1 MENNEVIII
10 QNFDGTG
17 EISFYNVTFIFE
29 GGCFDKKLGNCVTTA
44 YALANAFACSDS
56 EVMIV
61 PTVDTLN
68 AILYIASNGKCN
80 NVVKSIECRC
90 AQSVGFYATVRINTA
105 NY

>member
-1 MENNEVIII
+1 MENNEVVII

-29 GGCFDKKLGNCVTTA
+29 GGCFDKKLGDCVTTA
-44 YALANAFACSDS
+44 YALANTFACSDS

-61 PTVDTLN
+61 PTADTLN
-68 AILYIASNGKCN
+68 AILSAASGDRCKNL
-80 NVVKSIECRC
+80 VKSVEYRC
-90 AQSVGFYATVRINTA
+90 AQSTGFYATVRINTA